1 MTFAF
6 AYMKV
11 ALLLIEYSLPL
22 GAIDNSNDGIWKPE
36 IASYWRHLVQSS
48 VSPAQLMGCLIV
60 FEDALSMDWLRPN
73 AEHLLLCLP
82 KHWKAMNEA
91 TVSSLALRIWLLDS
105 GIKYGLVVKSDFSTS
120 TPKSRKSKS

>member
-1 MTFAF
+1 MF

-11 ALLLIEYSLPL
+11 ALLLIEYSLPI
-22 GAIDNSNDGIWKPE
+22 GAINNSDGGTWKPE
-36 IASYWRHLVQSS
+36 IASYWRYLVQNSQ
-48 VSPAQLMGCLIV
+48 SPAQLMGCLIV

-91 TVSSLALRIWLLDS
+91 TVSSLALRIWLLDG
-105 GIKYGLVVKSDFSTS
+105 GIKYGLVVKSDYATSTS
-120 TPKSRKSKS
+120 KARKSKS